1 MVVKTKCV
9 VDFGTDQ
16 LKRLIQMAK
25 KGTMCK
31 SDRELIEWLE
41 WKLNNETYQTYT
53 ADYNEIDIDAI
64 PF

>member
-1 MVVKTKCV
+1 MKTETRCL
-9 VDFGTDQ
+9 VDFEIEQ
-16 LKRLIQMAK
+16 LKRLISLAK

-41 WKLNNETYQTYT
+41 LKSNSLTYQTYQG
-53 ADYNEIDIDAI
+53 DYDEIDIDAI